1 MQYWP
6 EIGGTMNT
14 RTDYEQ
20 YVLKEIRDFPES
32 ELPKVLKMIH
42 FLKEEIFQIES
53 AKEEDLEMFLES
65 FGSWQDQRSTEEL
78 IRDINESGKSTVRD
92 IQLWLNMS

>member
-1 MQYWP
+1 M
-6 EIGGTMNT
+6 IT

-20 YVLKEIRDFPES
+20 YVLKEIRELPES
-32 ELPKVLKMIH
+32 DLPKVLKMIH

-53 AKEEDLEMFLES
+53 AQGEDLEMFWES

-78 IRDINESGKSTVRD
+78 IRDIYESRKSTVRD
-92 IQLWLNMS
+92 IQL

>member
-1 MQYWP
+1 
-6 EIGGTMNT
+6 MNT
-14 RTDYEQ
+14 RADYEQ
-20 YVLKEIRDFPES
+20 YVLNEIRDLPES

-53 AKEEDLEMFLES
+53 AKEEDLEMFWES

-78 IRDINESGKSTVRD
+78 IRDIYESRKSADRD
-92 IQLWLNMS
+92 IQL